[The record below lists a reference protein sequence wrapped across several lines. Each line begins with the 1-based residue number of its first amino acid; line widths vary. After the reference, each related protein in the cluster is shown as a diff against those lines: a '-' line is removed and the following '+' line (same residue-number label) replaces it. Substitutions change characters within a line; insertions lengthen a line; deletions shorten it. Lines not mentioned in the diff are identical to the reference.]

1 MILDEINKTLK
12 ISMKASKKDEVLA
25 IRNMLEKIKKKQ
37 VDNQKQLDESEII
50 QVINKYAKQLRDS
63 ISQFESGHR
72 MDLAEK
78 EKNELNI
85 VEKFLP
91 EQLNRQEI
99 NTIVTN
105 AITKTDAK
113 TMADMGRVMKEVIN
127 MTKGSADGKV
137 ISELVRE
144 QLK

>member
-25 IRNMLEKIKKKQ
+25 IRNKLEKIKKKQ
-37 VDNQKQLDESEII
+37 VDNQKQLDENEII

-63 ISQFESGHR
+63 IEQFESGNR

-91 EQLNRQEI
+91 QQLTREEI

-105 AITKTDAK
+105 IITKIDAQ
-113 TMADMGRVMKEVIN
+113 TMADMGRVMKEVMNI
-127 MTKGSADGKV
+127 TKGSADGKV

>member
-1 MILDEINKTLK
+1 MILDEINKILK

-37 VDNQKQLDESEII
+37 VDNQKQLEESEII

-63 ISQFESGHR
+63 IVQFESGHR

-91 EQLNRQEI
+91 EQLNREEI